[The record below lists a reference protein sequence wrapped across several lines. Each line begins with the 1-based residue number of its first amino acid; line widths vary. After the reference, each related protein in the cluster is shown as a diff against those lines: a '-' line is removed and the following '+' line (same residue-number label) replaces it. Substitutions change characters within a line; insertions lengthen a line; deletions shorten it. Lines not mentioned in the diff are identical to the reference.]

1 MKKRILSVL
10 LAFAM
15 IFTLMPT
22 ALAAPTTYQ
31 VVTVDKTTV
40 QAGETVNVKVT
51 LPEGIQTAGSF
62 TVVMD
67 FDKGKFEV
75 MSLNYPDDLEA
86 WNEAKN
92 KTASVEVVT
101 NTPDIANVSGQL
113 TANAS
118 YPYNTIKVAGVTV
131 IDATLKA
138 KASGVAA
145 FSFSIFEITYSDN
158 GTQYIVKKD
167 QLETPPSVTIPKA
180 PITSVSAKVDAPQ
193 KGVAL
198 DTTVD
203 VGGATAYTGTVK
215 WYVGETEATETI
227 AKANTEYTA
236 KITLTA
242 SSGESF
248 DAALDNTTTTEGY
261 AVKKVSNTELLLTK
275 TFGVTAIK
283 DTPTI
288 TTVPTASAITYGQKL
303 SNSTLTGGEAKV
315 GSTVISGTFKWK
327 TGTITPQVKDSN
339 STEYEVVFTPSDAA
353 SYEPATC
360 KVKLTVNKKP
370 LSSLATDPISDQ
382 PYTGIPITPTF
393 RVMNGTDFFEILD
406 PSDYEVTF
414 TNNTNVGTANY
425 TIKETPTGNYKFNT
439 SYGTFK
445 IKAADSSIS
454 ITSDPSKSYDGNVV
468 TDPAVSTSGSTGAVT
483 YTYYTDAACTTKT
496 TTASG
501 AVSDGAAPKNAGD
514 YWVKATVPADGSYG
528 SATSDAK
535 KFTISP
541 RNISEVTVATIAD
554 QEYTG
559 SSIEPTL
566 TVTYNGAP
574 LASGTDYTV
583 EYTSNLNV
591 GTATATIKAKTGGNF
606 TGEKDVTFKIKAK
619 AITPVVT
626 VTGSYEYTG
635 DPITPNY
642 KVEITS
648 GGMELP
654 ADQYDAVVSNNT
666 NAGNGNIKITAKANG
681 NYSFSEVNKTF
692 AINAKNVSGLTATIS
707 DQTTIKDVGEF
718 VDPVIKGVKGE
729 DLTGTLTYA
738 YGSETGKTHA
748 EVVTML
754 KGKNVNDV
762 VTLTYTFTPSSG
774 NYTGTKT
781 GSFKVTVKD
790 IEFLVNGTPATVAN
804 TLTVKANPVYGDDWS
819 DIVKIKD
826 GVTIT
831 AKVGTNIDT
840 DQSHFTLRPTGKP
853 NAGNGQTYELVYN
866 GTINGTNYANVV
878 VASGTVNVARKD
890 VTATMI
896 AGIPAQTYTG
906 SAIQPKPAVTDGAAL
921 SEGTDFSYSYDA
933 NTDVATGGKV
943 TITGQGNYKGTAD
956 KTFTI
961 SPKNING
968 ATINLTSASLPYT
981 GLEQTVSIT
990 SVTLTGWTI
999 TAGDYD
1005 IVGNSDK
1012 ATNVGSTTLT
1022 IQGKGNYTGTATT
1035 TWEITSIDPVLAD
1048 FDVTP
1053 ALSTAQT
1060 YDGAHKTVTVVP
1072 KSGVNGMGTVKVYY
1086 EATAGITYPKSETAP
1101 TDVGTY
1107 KVTASVA
1114 AGSNYNAKDIDVGT
1128 LTINQATGGT
1138 LAAYNF
1144 QQKYTDLTAKTITP
1158 DYSDLPAGQTWTYS
1172 TPTPVTSGTAA
1183 VTGTSIGADTGVLSY
1198 TLTAGA
1204 KDDTVKW
1211 TVTISSHNYA
1221 AFTKE
1226 VTLTLTDKDDQAAL
1240 TLTGGTTVVYGQT
1253 LQLGTS
1259 GGNGTGAVTYAV
1271 TNGTGEATIDAAT
1284 GKLTPVKVGTVKVKA
1299 TKAGD
1304 ASYNSVTSA
1313 EVEITITRATPT
1325 GAPKYTAITTSG
1337 KTLADAGLTTTGST
1351 LNPNAGTLVW
1361 VDNAGTV
1368 LPDTTAVAANTT
1380 YKWLFTPT
1388 DANYTTLTGSIELY
1402 HKSSSGGGGWYYTYY
1417 TIKATAGTNGSISPS
1432 GWTSVRDGRDQTFTI
1447 TPDKGYAV
1455 AKVLVDGK
1463 SVGAVK
1469 SYTFKNVTKD
1479 HTIEAIFMKSNGN
1492 PQTGV
1497 FVDVAEGSYYEE
1509 AIDWAVE
1516 KGITNGVSSNMFAP
1530 NDPCTRA
1537 QIVTFLW
1544 RAAGSPAPKSMSSFT
1559 DVPADAFYAKAV
1571 AWAVENGITSGTG
1584 ESKFSPNAT
1593 CTRAQAVTFL
1603 YRASGSP
1610 AVSGSAEFS
1619 DVATNAYY
1627 ADAVAWA
1634 AKKGITTG
1642 IGGGLFGSDNDCT
1655 RGQIVTFL
1663 WRAMA
1668 E

>member
-1 MKKRILSVL
+1 M
-10 LAFAM
+10 
-15 IFTLMPT
+15 FTT
-22 ALAAPTTYQ
+22 FKAPATITIADPGTIVY
-31 VVTVDKTTV
+31 D
-40 QAGETVNVKVT
+40 
-51 LPEGIQTAGSF
+51 GSAVEVG
-62 TVVMD
+62 TS
-67 FDKGKFEV
+67 GKD
-75 MSLNYPDDLEA
+75 LNY
-86 WNEAKN
+86 
-92 KTASVEVVT
+92 
-101 NTPDIANVSGQL
+101 
-113 TANAS
+113 
-118 YPYNTIKVAGVTV
+118 
-131 IDATLKA
+131 
-138 KASGVAA
+138 
-145 FSFSIFEITYSDN
+145 TY
-158 GTQYIVKKD
+158 
-167 QLETPPSVTIPKA
+167 
-180 PITSVSAKVDAPQ
+180 
-193 KGVAL
+193 
-198 DTTVD
+198 
-203 VGGATAYTGTVK
+203 GGDGAVTVK
-215 WYVGETEATETI
+215 WYA
-227 AKANTEYTA
+227 
-236 KITLTA
+236 
-242 SSGESF
+242 
-248 DAALDNTTTTEGY
+248 DN
-261 AVKKVSNTELLLTK
+261 
-275 TFGVTAIK
+275 
-283 DTPTI
+283 
-288 TTVPTASAITYGQKL
+288 
-303 SNSTLTGGEAKV
+303 GGSV
-315 GSTVISGTFKWK
+315 GSALSGAPTNA
-327 TGTITPQVKDSN
+327 GTYWIGVS
-339 STEYEVVFTPSDAA
+339 AA
-353 SYEPATC
+353 EGT
-360 KVKLTVNKKP
+360 
-370 LSSLATDPISDQ
+370 SSAAVS
-382 PYTGIPITPTF
+382 
-393 RVMNGTDFFEILD
+393 
-406 PSDYEVTF
+406 EVT
-414 TNNTNVGTANY
+414 
-425 TIKETPTGNYKFNT
+425 
-439 SYGTFK
+439 
-445 IKAADSSIS
+445 
-454 ITSDPSKSYDGNVV
+454 
-468 TDPAVSTSGSTGAVT
+468 
-483 YTYYTDAACTTKT
+483 
-496 TTASG
+496 
-501 AVSDGAAPKNAGD
+501 
-514 YWVKATVPADGSYG
+514 
-528 SATSDAK
+528 K

-541 RNISEVTVATIAD
+541 RNISEVTVASIAD
-554 QEYTG
+554 VEYTG
-559 SSIEPTL
+559 SPIKPTL

-574 LASGTDYTV
+574 LTFGTDYTV

-591 GTATATIKAKTGGNF
+591 GTAAATIKAKTGGNF
-606 TGEKDVTFKIKAK
+606 IGEKAVTFKIKAK

-635 DPITPNY
+635 DPITPTY

-648 GGMELP
+648 GGAVLP

-666 NAGNGNIKITAKANG
+666 NAGNGNIKITAKTNG
-681 NYSFSEVNKTF
+681 NYSFSDVNKTF
-692 AINAKNVSGLTATIS
+692 TITAKNVSGLTATIS
-707 DQTTIKDVGEF
+707 DQTTIRGVGEF

-729 DLTGTLTYA
+729 DLTGTLTYG
-738 YGSETGKTHA
+738 YDSETGKSHTD
-748 EVVTML
+748 VVNML
-754 KGKNVNDV
+754 KGKTANGV
-762 VTLTYTFTPSSG
+762 VTLNYTFTPTST

-790 IEFLVNGTPATVAN
+790 IEFLVGTAPASVAN
-804 TLTVKANPVYGDDWS
+804 TLTVKSSPVYGDNWS
-819 DIVKIKD
+819 DIVKKQT

-831 AKVGTNIDT
+831 AKVGAATDA

-853 NAGNGQTYELVYN
+853 NAGNNQTYELVYN

-878 VASGTVNVARKD
+878 VASGTVDVAQKD
-890 VTATMI
+890 VTAAMI

-961 SPKNING
+961 SPKNISG

-981 GLEQTVSIT
+981 GSEQTVSIT

-1022 IQGKGNYTGTATT
+1022 IQGKGNYTGTAAT
-1035 TWEITSIDPVLAD
+1035 TWKITAIDPVLAN

-1053 ALSTAQT
+1053 ALPAVQA

-1086 EATAGITYPKSETAP
+1086 EATTGITYPKSETAP

-1158 DYSDLPAGQTWTYS
+1158 DYSNLPAGQTWTYS
-1172 TPTPVTSGTAA
+1172 VSAPVTSGTAA

-1204 KDDTVKW
+1204 KDNTVKW

-1221 AFTKE
+1221 DFTKE

-1259 GGNGTGAVTYAV
+1259 GGSGTGTVTYAV
-1271 TNGTGEATIDAAT
+1271 TNGTGEATIDAT
-1284 GKLTPVKVGTVKVKA
+1284 GKMTPVKVGTVKVTA

-1304 ASYNSVTSA
+1304 ASYNSITSA
-1313 EVEITITRATPT
+1313 EVEIHITRATPT

-1337 KTLADAGLTTTGST
+1337 KTLADAGLTTAGST

-1361 VDNAGTV
+1361 VDNAGAV
-1368 LPDTTAVAANTT
+1368 LSDTTAVAANTT

>member
-31 VVTVDKTTV
+31 VVTVDKDTV

-62 TVVMD
+62 SVD
-67 FDKGKFEV
+67 LKFDKDKFEV
-75 MSLNYPDDLEA
+75 Q
-86 WNEAKN
+86 KF
-92 KTASVEVVT
+92 KSVAMLSATDGDGEDAVVAPVKGT
-101 NTPDIANVSGQL
+101 VT
-113 TANAS
+113 TANEQGALKVNAT
-118 YPYNTIKVAGVTV
+118 YPYNTIQVAGVTV

-138 KASGVAA
+138 KASGVAN
-145 FSFSIFEITYSDN
+145 FSFTIFEITYSDN

-180 PITSVSAKVDAPQ
+180 PISSVTAKVDAPQ

-198 DTTVD
+198 DTIVD
-203 VGGATAYTGTVK
+203 VGGATAYTGVVE
-215 WYVGETEATETI
+215 WYKGDTATGT
-227 AKANTEYTA
+227 AVTGSAAANQVYTA

-242 SSGESF
+242 KTADGESF
-248 DAALDNTTTTEGY
+248 DASLDGNTTAEGY
-261 AVKKVSNTELLLTK
+261 KIKFVNASKLELTK
-275 TFGVTAIK
+275 TFDATAIK

-288 TTVPTASAITYGQKL
+288 NTVPTASAITYGQKL
-303 SNSTLTGGEAKV
+303 SNSNLTGGTASV
-315 GSTVISGTFKWK
+315 PGTFAWK
-327 TGTITPQVKDSN
+327 TPSTAPKVKDSGT
-339 STEYEVVFTPSDAA
+339 TEYEVVFTPSDAA
-353 SYEPATC
+353 SYETATC
-360 KVKLTVNKKP
+360 KVRLTVNKKT

-382 PYTGIPITPTF
+382 LYTGSPITPTF
-393 RVMNGTDFFEILD
+393 RVMNGTDFYEILD

-439 SYGTFK
+439 SNGTFK
-445 IKAADSSIS
+445 IKAGTSSIS
-454 ITSDPSKSYDGNVV
+454 ITDDPSKTYDGNVV
-468 TDPAVSTSGSTGAVT
+468 TDPAVIMSGSTGAVT

-501 AVSDGAAPKNAGD
+501 AASDGAAPKNAGD
-514 YWVKATVPADGSYG
+514 YWVKATLAADSNHD

-541 RNISEVTVATIAD
+541 RNISEVTVASIAD
-554 QEYTG
+554 KEYTG
-559 SSIEPTL
+559 SSIEPPL

-606 TGEKDVTFKIKAK
+606 VGEKSVTFEIKAK

-635 DPITPNY
+635 NPISPTY

-654 ADQYDAVVSNNT
+654 TNQYDAEVSNNT

-681 NYSFSEVNKTF
+681 NYSFSDVNKTF
-692 AINAKNVSGLTATIS
+692 TITAKNVSGLTATIS
-707 DQTTIKDVGEF
+707 DQTTIRGVGEF

-729 DLTGTLTYA
+729 DLTGTLTYG
-738 YGSETGKTHA
+738 YDSETGKSHTD
-748 EVVTML
+748 VVNML
-754 KGKNVNDV
+754 KGKTANDV
-762 VTLTYTFTPSSG
+762 VTLNYTFTPTST

-790 IEFLVNGTPATVAN
+790 IEFLVGTSPASVAN
-804 TLTVKANPVYGDDWS
+804 TLTVKADPTYGDDWS
-819 DIVKIKD
+819 DIVKKQT

-831 AKVGTNIDT
+831 AKVGAATDA

-853 NAGNGQTYELVYN
+853 NAGNNQTYELVYN

-878 VASGTVNVARKD
+878 VVSGTVDVARKN
-890 VTATMI
+890 VTAAMI

-906 SAIQPKPAVTDGAAL
+906 SAIQPKPVVTDGVAL
-921 SEGTDFSYSYDA
+921 VEGTHFDYSYDA
-933 NTDVATGGKV
+933 NTDVAAGGKV
-943 TITGQGNYKGTAD
+943 TITGKGNYKGTAD

-968 ATINLTSASLPYT
+968 ATINLTSASLPYN
-981 GLEQTVSIT
+981 GSEQTVSIT

-1035 TWEITSIDPVLAD
+1035 TWEITAIDPVLAN

-1172 TPTPVTSGTAA
+1172 VSAPVTSGTAA

-1204 KDDTVKW
+1204 KDNTVKW

-1221 AFTKE
+1221 DFTKE
-1226 VTLTLTDKDDQAAL
+1226 VTLTLTDKDDQTAL

-1259 GGNGTGAVTYAV
+1259 GGSGTGAVTYAV
-1271 TNGTGEATIDAAT
+1271 TNGTGEATIDAT
-1284 GKLTPVKVGTVKVKA
+1284 GKLTPVKVGTVKVTA

-1304 ASYNSVTSA
+1304 ASYNSITSA
-1313 EVEITITRATPT
+1313 EVEIHITRATPT
-1325 GAPKYTAITTSG
+1325 GTPKYTAITTSG
-1337 KTLADAGLTTTGST
+1337 KTLADAGLTTAGST
-1351 LNPNAGTLVW
+1351 LTPNAGTLVW
-1361 VDNAGTV
+1361 VDNAGNV
-1368 LPDTTAVAANTT
+1368 LSDTTAVAANTT
-1380 YKWLFTPT
+1380 YKWLFTPI